1 MSTYDDILE
10 QAQRLSMS
18 EKARLLADLSAV
30 LQRELSAPKTRKR
43 SLLGL
48 WEGLDLSE
56 EALDQ
61 ARQAM
66 WGQFPREDAE

>member
-30 LQRELSAPKTRKR
+30 LQRELSTPKTRKR